1 MVPVLLGADVVCL
14 PGAREGT
21 GRLAAEALAFGRP
34 IIIAQGAPGSSLVI
48 PHPSG
53 APGLVVP
60 SVEARTWS
68 DAVTRIT
75 DQRWLDKASR
85 AAREAG
91 EELSLS
97 NLLDRLEE
105 QLQP

>member
-1 MVPVLLGADVVCL
+1 
-14 PGAREGT
+14 
-21 GRLAAEALAFGRP
+21 
-34 IIIAQGAPGSSLVI
+34 
-48 PHPSG
+48 
-53 APGLVVP
+53 VP